1 MSHREDEG
9 RRGRSPGRVAA
20 LAGAVALAVACSS
33 APAAADEPVR
43 LRLGADWEKLADV
56 LREGPAAVLLA
67 REPER
72 PEPPLFRS
80 TPQMSVVA
88 RDWGASQSLF
98 GTLGPTDQ
106 LRLSHSLRMV
116 VARVRLGGGRI
127 TPFAQIGFGQWRVDT
142 SVVAMPNDV
151 ELAGQIGGGLELHVA
166 PGAVVALEGSCT
178 MLYRDA
184 GERPAIPLANPSLW
198 AGLLAARAR
207 F

>member
-1 MSHREDEG
+1 MSHRQN
-9 RRGRSPGRVAA
+9 RGRSGRVAA
-20 LAGAVALAVACSS
+20 LAGAVALAAACSS
-33 APAAADEPVR
+33 STAAADEPLR
-43 LRLGADWEKLADV
+43 LRLGAEWGKLADV
-56 LREGPAAVLLA
+56 LREGPAALLLG

-72 PEPPLFRS
+72 PDPPLFR
-80 TPQMSVVA
+80 TIPQMSVVA

-98 GTLGPTDQ
+98 GPLGPTDQ

-166 PGAVVALEGSCT
+166 PGAVVALESSCT

-184 GERPAIPLANPSLW
+184 DSRPAIPLASPNLW

>member
-1 MSHREDEG
+1 MSHSED
-9 RRGRSPGRVAA
+9 RRRRARRSARVAA
-20 LAGAVALAVACSS
+20 LGGAVALAVASPSS
-33 APAAADEPVR
+33 PAAADEAPR
-43 LRLGADWEKLADV
+43 LRLGAEWNKLADV
-56 LREGPAAVLLA
+56 LRDPAVLLA

-72 PEPPLFRS
+72 PEPPLFRT

-98 GTLGPTDQ
+98 GPLGPTDQ

-127 TPFAQIGFGQWRVDT
+127 TPFAQVGFGQWRVDT

-166 PGAVVALEGSCT
+166 PGAVVALESSCT

-184 GERPAIPLANPSLW
+184 SERPAIPLASPSLW